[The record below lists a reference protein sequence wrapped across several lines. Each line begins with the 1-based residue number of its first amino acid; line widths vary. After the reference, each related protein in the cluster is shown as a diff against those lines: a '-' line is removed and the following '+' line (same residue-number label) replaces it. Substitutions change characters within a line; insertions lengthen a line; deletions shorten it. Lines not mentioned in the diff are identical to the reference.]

1 MHVVVTAGHV
11 DHGKSS
17 LVRALT
23 GTDPD
28 RLPEEHRRGLTIELG
43 YAWTRLPGLAGDDRV
58 AFVDVP
64 GHERF
69 IPTTL
74 AGIGPVPVALLVVAA
89 DDPWM
94 PQAAEHLAALD
105 ALGVTQAVVAI
116 SRADL
121 ADPGPAA
128 GRARAELSRTG
139 LAGAAVVPV
148 SARTGAGLQELRAR
162 LTAVLAEVPAPS
174 PDADVRMW
182 VDRRFTVTGAGTV
195 VTGTLPAGRVRP
207 GDRLAYEGGTVQVRA
222 VQSLGEEVGEATGVA
237 RVALNLTGDV
247 DDLRRG
253 AALITPEA
261 WHVSDVVDVRVE
273 PAGST
278 TADRPPERPMLH
290 VGAAAVATHHRP
302 LGDRH
307 ARLVLGRALPL
318 RIGDRALLRDPGSR
332 RLWGVRVLDPAPGPL
347 GRRGA
352 AARRAAVLATLDGEP
367 DPAGELARREVVT
380 TALLRRIGAPVSD
393 PGALGVVAGDVLIS
407 RDRAH
412 RAAEAAERAVREH
425 DSAAPVDPGIPTA
438 ALADLIDLPQAAVP
452 AVLRAPLRLEAG
464 RARLDHRPSL
474 PERIEAA
481 LAELEAELAEAPF
494 AAPTADRLRELGLDD
509 RVLAAAARAGRVL
522 RPAPGVVL
530 GADAADRA
538 VAALAD
544 LPQPFTTS
552 EARVRLGTS
561 RRVVL
566 PLLEHLDS
574 RRSTRRLPDDRREVT
589 APGG

>member
-380 TALLRRIGAPVSD
+380 TAFLRRIGAPVSD